1 MYQVDDEK
9 LAALDKLERHPKFHK
24 RRKIDANIIKG
35 ALSKDES
42 TPTGN
47 EEAKSCWFY
56 LFTKFKEEMLK
67 LQFEEA
73 YDSVGNPRHEYTVD
87 TEYKD
92 YVQSVPRQEIYDY
105 ISSQTVDDSK
115 GWKNKMV

>member
-73 YDSVGNPRHEYTVD
+73 YDSVGNPRHEYTAD

-105 ISSQTVDDSK
+105 VSSQTVDDSK
-115 GWKNKMV
+115 V